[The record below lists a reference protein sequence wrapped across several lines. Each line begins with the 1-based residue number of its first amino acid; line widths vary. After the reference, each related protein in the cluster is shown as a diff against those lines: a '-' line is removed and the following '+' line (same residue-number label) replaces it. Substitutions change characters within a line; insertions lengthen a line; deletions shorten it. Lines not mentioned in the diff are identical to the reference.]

1 MKKSYKLKTGSC
13 EECTLSRE
21 CKNNKTDILRFL
33 EVLGVSDCGYG
44 ECVVI
49 GEIKSEEKL

>member
-13 EECTLSRE
+13 TDCTLYRE
-21 CKNNKTDILRFL
+21 CQKNKIEILRFL
-33 EVLGVSDCGYG
+33 EVLGISDCGSG

-49 GEIKSEEKL
+49 GEIESEE